1 MSPTDRRS
9 YDHIVT
15 MVKGMD
21 DIAYTD
27 SSTIILYACYMN
39 NYTCRDENE
48 RKRSK
53 KPSLISFTIFFFT
66 ETGEGAV

>member
-1 MSPTDRRS
+1 
-9 YDHIVT
+9 